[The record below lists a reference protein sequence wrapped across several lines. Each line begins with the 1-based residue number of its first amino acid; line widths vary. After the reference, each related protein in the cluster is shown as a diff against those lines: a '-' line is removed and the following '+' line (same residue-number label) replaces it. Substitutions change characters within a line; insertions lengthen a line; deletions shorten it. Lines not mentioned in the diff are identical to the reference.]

1 MGSISAAVGRFM
13 PIVVCLLVGYTYY
26 VFVFRIC
33 VKPLLKTEKKIG
45 QTVTYLAIV
54 DILLVMVL
62 SSYIRIV
69 IQKPGSPAQ
78 PPKPTAPS
86 NSMPVYA
93 PSGSTSST
101 TTVSSPSTPSTAS
114 TRVAT
119 YPSGPI
125 STSDQL
131 RPMENAYIK
140 DATTATS
147 GTSETLMGSTSVSN
161 QQTRVMIPMP
171 STVISKRDGGLRWCD
186 RCNYVKPDRCHH
198 CSECDKC
205 VLKMDHHC
213 PWVNGCVGYNNYKFF
228 FLFVLYTALYSD
240 FIFAA
245 TIAIVAQ
252 QLSNKEDLDIQWIIL
267 LILLFDANNPLGYG
281 VATTRQGEN
290 IWDLGWSDNW
300 KSVMGTKWWLWF
312 LPFGSPPGDGL
323 VYPYNPPIRD
333 RLIEEARTNAQI
345 NEDRIAFRMQQSQIP
360 RLQT

>member
-1 MGSISAAVGRFM
+1 
-13 PIVVCLLVGYTYY
+13 
-26 VFVFRIC
+26 
-33 VKPLLKTEKKIG
+33 
-45 QTVTYLAIV
+45 
-54 DILLVMVL
+54 MVL
-62 SSYIRIV
+62 SSYTRIV

-78 PPKPTAPS
+78 PPKSTPPS
-86 NSMPVYA
+86 NSTPVYA

-114 TRVAT
+114 TRIAT
-119 YPSGPI
+119 SPSGPI

-140 DATTATS
+140 DITTTIS
-147 GTSETLMGSTSVSN
+147 VTSETLMGSTPVSN
-161 QQTRVMIPMP
+161 QQTRVMIPMS

-245 TIAIVAQ
+245 TIAIIAQ
-252 QLSNKEDLDIQWIIL
+252 QLSDKEDLDIQWIIL
-267 LILLFDANNPLGYG
+267 LILAFLFGILLTGFTLVHLTSMLKNRTTIESISHRKRQYHVRVQFDANNPLCYG

-290 IWDLGWSDNW
+290 LWDLGWSDNW

-333 RLIEEARTNAQI
+333 RLIEEARINAQI
-345 NEDRIAFRMQQSQIP
+345 NEDRIAFRMQQAQIP